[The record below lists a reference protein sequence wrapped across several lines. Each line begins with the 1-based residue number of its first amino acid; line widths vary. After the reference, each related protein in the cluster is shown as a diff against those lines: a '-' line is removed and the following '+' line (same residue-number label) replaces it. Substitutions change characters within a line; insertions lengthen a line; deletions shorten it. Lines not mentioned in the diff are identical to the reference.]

1 MTIEAHKVSVKLGK
15 NETKTPV
22 WSHKGHDF

>member
-1 MTIEAHKVSVKLGK
+1 MTIEAYKVFMKSCKMGT
-15 NETKTPV
+15 ETPV